1 MFKVM
6 LGSTESE
13 VSLGYRGLCLK
24 RKRKK
29 KRKHV
34 KKKKKSDPVTEGQK
48 SCKSQGS
55 ERTRANQGLWAHQ
68 DHCIRDLTS
77 GRLPIG
83 DPQKINPVNILE
95 GSGKGF
101 MGLPPT

>member
-34 KKKKKSDPVTEGQK
+34 KKKKKNQIQSQKGRKVVRARGQRGPEQIKVSGHIRTTAFVT
-48 SCKSQGS
+48 SQVG
-55 ERTRANQGLWAHQ
+55 GCL
-68 DHCIRDLTS
+68 
-77 GRLPIG
+77 
-83 DPQKINPVNILE
+83 
-95 GSGKGF
+95 
-101 MGLPPT
+101 